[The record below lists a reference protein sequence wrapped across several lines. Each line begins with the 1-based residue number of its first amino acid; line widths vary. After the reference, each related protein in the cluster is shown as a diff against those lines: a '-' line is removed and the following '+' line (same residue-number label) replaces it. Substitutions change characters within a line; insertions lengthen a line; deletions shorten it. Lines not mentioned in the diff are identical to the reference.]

1 MNRIDKCFREKKNI
15 LSIYF
20 TAGYPALNDTSRI
33 IRALDKHGADMIEIG
48 MPFSDPIADGPVIQ
62 QSSKKALENGM
73 SLKVL
78 FEQLKNLRNL
88 TDLPVILMGYL
99 NPVYKMGMEKFLDNC
114 VQCSIDGLIL
124 PDFPP
129 EEYEEN
135 YVDMFKSHDI
145 FNIMLITP
153 QTSEERIRKIDSI
166 SRGFIYMV
174 SSYSTTGVQDGFGEQ
189 QLEYFKRIGEL
200 RLQNPGLIGFGISN
214 RKTFRIASEYASGAI
229 VGTAFIKAVSG
240 EGAMDQKVGEFV
252 RMLRE
257 G

>member
-1 MNRIDKCFREKKNI
+1 MNRIDKCFRDKKNI

-20 TAGYPALNDTSRI
+20 TAGYPALNDTNRV

-62 QSSKKALENGM
+62 QSSKRALENGM
-73 SLKVL
+73 SLQIL

-114 VQCSIDGLIL
+114 VKCGIDGLIL

-129 EEYEEN
+129 EEYEET
-135 YVDMFKSHDI
+135 YIELFISHDI
-145 FNIMLITP
+145 HNIMLITP
-153 QTSEERIRKIDSI
+153 QTSEERIRKIDSL

-174 SSYSTTGVQDGFGEQ
+174 SSYSTTGVQDGFGEPQ
-189 QLEYFKRIGEL
+189 YEYFKRISEL
-200 RLQNPGLIGFGISN
+200 RLKNPGLIGFGVSSP
-214 RKTFRIASEYASGAI
+214 KTFSIASKYASGAI
-229 VGTAFIKAVSG
+229 VGTAFIKALSG
-240 EGAMDQKVGEFV
+240 DGAMDKKVGDFL
-252 RMLRE
+252 RMLRNS
-257 G
+257 